1 MSPDRTWAEGK
12 GRIVLTL
19 AAIGAI
25 AGVAIA
31 QPEGAPPR
39 DRGAERFAC
48 TVAATRRG
56 DTLLCRERGR
66 RVRLAG
72 IAVRPGAAAVL
83 DRLARGRV
91 AMCRPLLGVP
101 GGYGWCR
108 RGDGLDLG
116 CALVA
121 RGAARPLPPAWQP
134 ARCVT
139 RNARGERIMD

>member
-1 MSPDRTWAEGK
+1 MSPACSKAEGK

-56 DTLLCRERGR
+56 DTLLCRERSR

-72 IAVRPGAAAVL
+72 IAARPQAATAL
-83 DRLARGRV
+83 DRLARGR
-91 AMCRPLLGVP
+91 AMMCRPLLGLP

-108 RGDGLDLG
+108 RADGLDLG

-134 ARCVT
+134 ARC
-139 RNARGERIMD
+139 ARPRGAGRIMD